1 MKNKKATMSEA
12 MALIKC
18 KTLMFPMAVFTIM
31 VMGEVSGNMLKKFP
45 MGLSGLVMSMAET
58 M

>member
-18 KTLMFPMAVFTIM
+18 KTLMFPMAVFTMM
-31 VMGEVSGNMLKKFP
+31 VMGEVNGNILKKFP
-45 MGLSGLVMSMAET
+45 IGLSGLVMSMAET

>member
-1 MKNKKATMSEA
+1 MKNKKATISA
-12 MALIKC
+12 AIALMRC
-18 KTLMFPMAVFTIM
+18 HTPMFPTAVFTII

-45 MGLSGLVMSMAET
+45 MELSGLVISIAET